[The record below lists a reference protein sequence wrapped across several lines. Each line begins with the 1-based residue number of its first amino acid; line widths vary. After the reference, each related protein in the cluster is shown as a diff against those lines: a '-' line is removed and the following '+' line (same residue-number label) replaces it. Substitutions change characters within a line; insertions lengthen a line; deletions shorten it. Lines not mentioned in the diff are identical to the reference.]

1 MDGRTSHKGDRNGRY
16 WVLPPG
22 EGKSLDCGMLAG
34 LIRQAIYR
42 TLDDLKSLQVPQS
55 VQTVSRPHERGMHIN
70 EIMSPNYRDE
80 VVWKRIAQIWQSE
93 ESTALTDYL
102 WDRGALKIT
111 FSGPDPDKDS
121 WARATY
127 GDLVHQP
134 LLVALENAQWANLVD
149 QGVSEPWV
157 VDDERIDNVV
167 EDVVAMYCERTQLVT
182 AFCPISR
189 LEAPAGTCLDV
200 APDIK
205 LRRLTFREI
214 SLFLLRHPHE
224 YLWEDFKAPYVVE
237 TIAEVSF
244 PIKMGKEGQR
254 GGIVSR
260 VQDRLDLLKWAL
272 MITLNRD
279 QPVAEGACLIKGRLD
294 SRLGRFQRDENMGV
308 FRFSLNETAVD
319 RCVKLMKHFR
329 ESAAQA
335 PDLNHAIWHLGRA
348 CVASLPRDILL
359 ESVIGLDFLL
369 VPGPGDSRYRFRLH
383 GAAILSTNHEEGE
396 MYFKMLGEIWDE
408 RSQAAHGQRA
418 KEVERLAPISRK
430 ILSEAICKI
439 VNLILTQKLDPGGQ
453 LSRAVERYVLEKAT
467 S

>member
-1 MDGRTSHKGDRNGRY
+1 MEVTT
-16 WVLPPG
+16 VLPPG
-22 EGKSLDCGMLAG
+22 EEKSLDSGILAE

-42 TLDDLKSLQVPQS
+42 TLEDLKSLQVPQS
-55 VQTVSRPHERGMHIN
+55 VRTVSRPDEHGIHID

-80 VVWKRIAQIWQSE
+80 VVWDRIAQIWKSQ

-102 WDRGALKIT
+102 WDRAALKIT

-121 WARATY
+121 WARAVY
-127 GDLVHQP
+127 GDLVHDP
-134 LLVALENAQWANLVD
+134 LLVVLEDAERENLVD
-149 QGVSEPWV
+149 RGVSEPW
-157 VDDERIDNVV
+157 IV
-167 EDVVAMYCERTQLVT
+167 EDAKIEKVIEDVAAYYCGREQLIT
-182 AFCPISR
+182 AICPLSK
-189 LEAPAGTCLDV
+189 LEQPPGTCLDV

-205 LRRLTFREI
+205 LRRLTLREI
-214 SLFLLRHPHE
+214 SLFMLRHPGE

-237 TIAEVSF
+237 TVAEVSF
-244 PIKMGKEGQR
+244 PIERGKAGR
-254 GGIVSR
+254 GDIFSL

-279 QPVAEGACLIKGRLD
+279 EPVGEGACLIKGRLD
-294 SRLGRFQRDENMGV
+294 KRLGRFQRDENMGV

-319 RCVKLMKHFR
+319 RCVSLIKHFR
-329 ESAAQA
+329 ESAVQA
-335 PDLNHAIWHLGRA
+335 SDLNQAIWHFGRA

-359 ESVIGLDFLL
+359 ESVIGLDSLL

-383 GAAILSTNHEEGE
+383 GAAILSTNREEGGK
-396 MYFKMLGEIWDE
+396 YFRILGEMWDE

-430 ILSEAICKI
+430 ILAEVICKI
-439 VNLILTQKLDPGGQ
+439 VNLILKQKLDLPDR
-453 LSRAVERYVLEKAT
+453 LSRAIERYVLEKAT